1 MRVSWQKQVA
11 WVKAWRLPAALMA
24 VWVMTMIAIPIVR
37 WTWGDGIKL
46 YFIVASV
53 VLQAVTVIVIL
64 LQGWGWRRT
73 LKTAVFITLL
83 TLIVEIIGS
92 RTGLPFG
99 QYAYTDLLQPQI
111 MHVPLLIPLAWLMM
125 LPPAWATASF
135 LLRNGGEWKRRL
147 GFIVLSGL
155 SLTAWDLLLDPQMVS
170 WDLWQWQE
178 PGAYFGIPWLNY
190 AGWFLTAAL
199 LTAILRPEGLPIR
212 PLLVV
217 YTVTWFLEVVGLA
230 LFWGMPGP
238 AVVGGVAMY
247 VFVWLGW
254 RGAPPLR
261 LNSHSV
267 LGREAGQPS

>member
-1 MRVSWQKQVA
+1 
-11 WVKAWRLPAALMA
+11 VKAWRLPAALLVA
-24 VWVMTMIAIPIVR
+24 WVMAMIAIPIVR
-37 WTWGDGIKL
+37 WTLGDEIKL
-46 YFIVASV
+46 HFIVASV
-53 VLQAVTVIVIL
+53 VLQAATVLVIL
-64 LQGWGWRRT
+64 LKGWGWRRT
-73 LKTAVFITLL
+73 AKTAVLVTLI

-92 RTGLPFG
+92 STGLPFG

-135 LLRNGGEWKRRL
+135 LLRRGGGWKQRL
-147 GFIVLSGL
+147 GFILLSGL
-155 SLTAWDLLLDPQMVS
+155 ALTAWDLLLDPQMVS
-170 WDLWQWQE
+170 WNLWQWQE

-190 AGWFLTAAL
+190 VGWFLTAAL
-199 LTAILRPEGLPIR
+199 LTAILRPQKLPIR
-212 PLLVV
+212 PLLIV

-254 RGAPPLR
+254 RHAPPLR
-261 LNSHSV
+261 SESRPV